1 MSDPR
6 QLLAERIT
14 AALVAAFGAD
24 FASTDPMVRRSER
37 ADYQA
42 DVAMGLAKA
51 LKRAP
56 RQVAEAVVA
65 KLDLAGVCERV
76 EIAGPGFINLTLTRA
91 FLEEQVSS
99 LGGDLKLGV
108 PRADRPER
116 VVIDYS
122 APNVA
127 KERHVGHLR
136 STIIGDAL
144 SRLLEAVGHD
154 VIRQNHLGDW
164 GTPFGMLIE
173 HLVDLGGA
181 DARARADL
189 GELGDFYR
197 QARLKFDADP
207 EFADRARQRV
217 VLLQAGDA
225 GTLALWQTLIDITKR
240 YLAEIYAK
248 LGVQLVDADIRGES
262 FYNPMLAEVAADL
275 EQRGIAAMNDG
286 ALCAFPPGFTN
297 REGEPL
303 PLIVRKQDGGYGY
316 AATDLAAIRFRTGTL
331 RATRLLYVV
340 GSPQAQHLA
349 LVVAVAAV
357 AGWLSGPARVEHVSF
372 GQVLGQDKKILKSR
386 AGGVVRLVDLLDE
399 AVERADA
406 ELAKRD
412 VERGVARDAAE
423 RRALAPAIGIG
434 AVKYADLANDRIKDY
449 VFDWERMLAPEGRTG
464 PYLQY
469 AHARIRSIFRKAAEE
484 GVEAP
489 VSGASIS
496 LAEPHERAL
505 GLELLGFGAAVL
517 EAAESLKPH
526 RLAGYL
532 YDLATAF
539 TAFFENC
546 PVLRAPDAARRASR
560 LALCALTADVLA
572 RGLDLL
578 GIDAP
583 DRM

>member
-6 QLLAERIT
+6 SLLAARL
-14 AALVAAFGAD
+14 AAAVGAAFGSD
-24 FASTDPMVRRSER
+24 YASTDPMVRRSER

-42 DVAMGLAKA
+42 DLALGLAKP

-56 RQVAEAVVA
+56 RQVVEAVVA
-65 KLDLAGVCERV
+65 KLDVADVCERV
-76 EIAGPGFINLTLTRA
+76 EIAGPGFINLTLA
-91 FLEEQVSS
+91 QGFLERATEALAAD
-99 LGGDLKLGV
+99 LGLGV
-108 PRADRPER
+108 PRAATPER
-116 VVIDYS
+116 VVVDYS
-122 APNVA
+122 GPNVA
-127 KERHVGHLR
+127 KEMHVGHLR

-144 SRLLEAVGHD
+144 ARLLEAIGHH
-154 VIRQNHLGDW
+154 VVRQNHLGDW

-197 QARLKFDADP
+197 QARAKFDQDP
-207 EFADRARQRV
+207 GFADRARKRV
-217 VLLQAGDA
+217 VLLQSGDPA
-225 GTLALWQTLIDITKR
+225 TLDLWRTLIDLTKR
-240 YLAEIYAK
+240 HLADTYAR
-248 LGVQLVDADIRGES
+248 LGVQLADADIRGES
-262 FYNPMLAEVAADL
+262 FYNAMLADVASDL
-275 EQRGIAAMNDG
+275 ERRGIAAIDDG
-286 ALCAFPPGFTN
+286 ALCVFPPGFTN
-297 REGEPL
+297 REGQPL

-316 AATDLAAIRFRTGTL
+316 AATDLAALRYRTGTL
-331 RATRLLYVV
+331 HATRVLYVV
-340 GSPQAQHLA
+340 GAPQAQHLA
-349 LVVAVAAV
+349 MVFAVGKM
-357 AGWLSGPARVEHVSF
+357 AGWLTPPARAEHVAF
-372 GQVLGQDKKILKSR
+372 GTVLGQDKKTLRSR
-386 AGGVVRLVDLLDE
+386 QGEVVRLVDLLSE
-399 AVERADA
+399 AVERAED

-412 VERGVARDAAE
+412 TERAVARDAAE

-484 GVEAP
+484 GITPPAA
-489 VSGASIS
+489 GTRLAF
-496 LAEPHERAL
+496 AEPAERAL

-539 TAFFENC
+539 SGFFESC
-546 PVLRAPDAARRASR
+546 PVLRAPDAPTRDSR

-578 GIDAP
+578 GIEAP

>member
-6 QLLAERIT
+6 HLLAERLT
-14 AALVAAFGAD
+14 AALAAAFGD
-24 FASTDPMVRRSER
+24 NFASTDPMVRRSER

-42 DVAMGLAKA
+42 DLAMGLAKA
-51 LKRAP
+51 LKRPP

-65 KLDLAGVCERV
+65 KLDVAGICERV
-76 EIAGPGFINLTLTRA
+76 EIAGPGFINLTLDRA
-91 FLEEQVSS
+91 FLEQRVST
-99 LGGDLKLGV
+99 LAAHRKLGV
-108 PRADRPER
+108 PRAAHPER
-116 VVIDYS
+116 VVVDYS
-122 APNVA
+122 SPNVA
-127 KERHVGHLR
+127 KEMHVGHLR

-144 SRLLEAVGHD
+144 ARLLEAVGHD
-154 VIRQNHLGDW
+154 VVRQNHLGDW

-181 DARARADL
+181 DARARAAL

-197 QARLKFDADP
+197 KARAKFDEDS

-217 VLLQAGDA
+217 VLLQSGDA
-225 GTLALWQTLIDITKR
+225 ATLDLWRALLDITKR
-240 YLAEIYAK
+240 YLAQVYAK

-262 FYNPMLAEVAADL
+262 FYNPMLPDVAADL
-275 EQRGIAAMNDG
+275 ERRGIAAINDG
-286 ALCAFPPGFTN
+286 ALCVFPPRFTN

-316 AATDLAAIRFRTGTL
+316 AATDLAAVRFRTGTL
-331 RATRLLYVV
+331 HATRILYVV
-340 GSPQAQHLA
+340 GAPQAQHLA
-349 LVVAVAAV
+349 MVFAVSAI
-357 AGWLSGPARVEHVSF
+357 AGWLVPPARAEHVAF
-372 GQVLGQDKKILKSR
+372 GTVLGQDKKTLRSR
-386 AGGVVRLVDLLDE
+386 KGEAVTLVELLDE

-412 VERGVARDAAE
+412 VERGVDRDAAE

-469 AHARIRSIFRKAAEE
+469 AHARIRSIFRKAGEE

-489 VSGASIS
+489 VPGAPIA
-496 LAEPHERAL
+496 LAEPAERAL

-532 YDLATAF
+532 YDLAAAF

-546 PVLRAPDAARRASR
+546 PVLRAPDAATRASR
-560 LALCALTADVLA
+560 LALCALTAAVLA

-578 GIDAP
+578 GIEAP

>member
-6 QLLAERIT
+6 LPLAERLT
-14 AALVAAFGAD
+14 AAVVAAFGPELTG
-24 FASTDPMVRRSER
+24 TDPMVRRSER

-42 DVAMGLAKA
+42 DLAMGLAKQ

-65 KLDLAGVCERV
+65 KLDVADVCERV
-76 EIAGPGFINLTLTRA
+76 EIAGPGFINLTLA
-91 FLEEQVSS
+91 KSFLAREVSA
-99 LGGDLKLGV
+99 LAADLKLGV
-108 PRADRPER
+108 PRADRTER
-116 VVIDYS
+116 IVVDYS

-127 KERHVGHLR
+127 KEMHVGHLR
-136 STIIGDAL
+136 STIIGDAVA
-144 SRLLEAVGHD
+144 RLLEAVGHD
-154 VIRQNHLGDW
+154 VVRQNHLGDW

-181 DARARADL
+181 DTRARADL
-189 GELGDFYR
+189 GELGEFYR
-197 QARLKFDADP
+197 KARVKFDEDSG
-207 EFADRARQRV
+207 FADRARQRV
-217 VLLQAGDA
+217 VLLQSGDA
-225 GTLALWQTLIDITKR
+225 ATLDLWRTLIDISKR
-240 YLAEIYAK
+240 HFTEIYAK
-248 LGVQLVDADIRGES
+248 LGVLLVDEDIRGES
-262 FYNPMLAEVAADL
+262 FYNPLLADVAADL
-275 EQRGIAAMNDG
+275 ERRGIATINDG
-286 ALCAFPPGFTN
+286 ALCVFPPGFTN
-297 REGEPL
+297 RDGQPL

-316 AATDLAAIRFRTGTL
+316 AASDLAALRYRTGTL
-331 RATRLLYVV
+331 HATRLLYCV
-340 GSPQAQHLA
+340 GSPQAQHLSM
-349 LVVAVAAV
+349 VFAVGAI
-357 AGWLSGPARVEHVSF
+357 AGWLEAPARAEHVAF
-372 GQVLGQDKKILKSR
+372 GTVLGEDKKTLKSR
-386 AGGVVRLVDLLDE
+386 AGEVVRLVDLLDE

-412 VERGVARDAAE
+412 VERGIARDAAE

-469 AHARIRSIFRKAAEE
+469 AHARIRSIFRKAAED
-484 GVEAP
+484 GVATP
-489 VSGASIS
+489 AAGTSIA
-496 LAEPHERAL
+496 LAEPAERAL

-517 EAAESLKPH
+517 EAAESLRPH

-539 TAFFENC
+539 SAFFESC
-546 PVLRAPDAARRASR
+546 PVLRAPDAATRDSR

-578 GIDAP
+578 GIEAP
-583 DRM
+583 ERM